1 MAGHVSGRLE
11 GAIAYRGVCFEE
23 PAPPQAVFVLLE
35 HLVEAF
41 VVLDGVMSDLA
52 IARDEAGFTVT

>member
-1 MAGHVSGRLE
+1 MAGHVSGRFE
-11 GAIAYRGVCFEE
+11 GAIAHRGVCSEE
-23 PAPPQAVFVLLE
+23 PAPPQAVFVLLK

-41 VVLDGVMSDLA
+41 VALDGAMSDLA